1 MTLLLSDKVTH
12 SLTHFVEPLPS
23 EREPASRRKA
33 LLTSGSNVHKQY
45 VWERRSLLK
54 QTILEEWRLETKIWS
69 REKKRGR
76 KKPVEPG
83 RGRNEGVR
91 FLGVSRG
98 LI

>member
-23 EREPASRRKA
+23 EREPVSRRKA

-54 QTILEEWRLETKIWS
+54 QTILEEWRLEIKYGPERRKGAGRSLWNLVV
-69 REKKRGR
+69 EEMRGS
-76 KKPVEPG
+76 G
-83 RGRNEGVR
+83 
-91 FLGVSRG
+91 F
-98 LI
+98 